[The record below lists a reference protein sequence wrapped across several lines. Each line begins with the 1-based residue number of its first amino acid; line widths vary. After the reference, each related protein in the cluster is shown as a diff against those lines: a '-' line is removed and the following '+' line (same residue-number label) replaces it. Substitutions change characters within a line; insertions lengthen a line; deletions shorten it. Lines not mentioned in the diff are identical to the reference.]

1 MSQEKV
7 MSMTLH
13 LFVALHCQIGSL
25 QVRYCAG
32 YGRIVHFWRFF
43 SKRYGFAIGCLLF
56 LVHLQL
62 E

>member
-13 LFVALHCQIGSL
+13 LFVALHCHIGSL

-43 SKRYGFAIGCLLF
+43 KKDMVSLLDVYYF
-56 LVHLQL
+56 
-62 E
+62 